1 MAITDANGLPV
12 SIWTTS
18 ASHHEVKLVEQSL
31 DWMMVN
37 RPKMLIGDRAYDSNE
52 LRAKM
57 NQKSVELIVP
67 YRRNRKYN
75 ITQDKRKL
83 RRYRKRWKVERFFAW
98 LHNYRRCV
106 IRYDHYNINFEG
118 FVLLATLAIY
128 LKKYF

>member
-1 MAITDANGLPV
+1 
-12 SIWTTS
+12 
-18 ASHHEVKLVEQSL
+18 
-31 DWMMVN
+31 MVN
-37 RPKMLIGDRAYDSNE
+37 QPKMLIGDRAYDSND

-75 ITQDKRKL
+75 ITQDRRKL

-106 IRYDHYNINFEG
+106 VRYDHYNINFEG